1 MKIGEIL
8 SRLFFWGLGVIGGV
22 GAYFNCP
29 LVGEVE
35 SSVVRWLLCAFLAA
49 CCGVMV
55 WYGLFLN
62 RAEESDSES
71 EYRNELKELDKTPL
85 RKRIDGWAYAAL
97 LFALGGFMLYIGVD
111 NLLEGKWLG
120 FILYAVFGVVV
131 VVTGVELLKLS
142 PEKEE
147 EEARQFRMK
156 CLEEPVDK
164 CTLLLVR
171 HVKSMRAVKKALREC
186 VSAWC
191 EEHTVN
197 AVQLWQIDE
206 RGYVAT
212 FPCGVDEEG
221 LVGVLC
227 GLSDVG
233 EVRAWVKTSVLK
245 KLKGEWAMVVMDASD
260 ELVAVTD
267 KDNRYITYVAD
278 DGSIRWKSY
287 HESTLAFKNS
297 PGMELLEEAEKLCLY
312 F

>member
-120 FILYAVFGVVV
+120 FILYAVFGVNGNSLYDVKTGFILREYWVV
-131 VVTGVELLKLS
+131 IILGIVLSMPIAPRMNTYLFEHKTGKLEVAFDIVY
-142 PEKEE
+142 PLW
-147 EEARQFRMK
+147 M
-156 CLEEPVDK
+156 
-164 CTLLLVR
+164 LLLFFI
-171 HVKSMRAVKKALREC
+171 C
-186 VSAWC
+186 VSFL
-191 EEHTVN
+191 V
-197 AVQLWQIDE
+197 
-206 RGYVAT
+206 RGGYNP
-212 FPCGVDEEG
+212 F
-221 LVGVLC
+221 
-227 GLSDVG
+227 
-233 EVRAWVKTSVLK
+233 
-245 KLKGEWAMVVMDASD
+245 
-260 ELVAVTD
+260 
-267 KDNRYITYVAD
+267 I
-278 DGSIRWKSY
+278 
-287 HESTLAFKNS
+287 
-297 PGMELLEEAEKLCLY
+297 Y
-312 F
+312 FDF